1 MENDRR
7 VWQTHPVYSG
17 RGNLV
22 RYRKVHFSM
31 LKNLMQ
37 VRDLPPALNSDME
50 KTNDGK
56 ILLYYLGD
64 GSGDKNLPEADV
76 VTLATIEKM
85 RRV

>member
-1 MENDRR
+1 
-7 VWQTHPVYSG
+7 
-17 RGNLV
+17 
-22 RYRKVHFSM
+22 
-31 LKNLMQ
+31 MQ